1 MIISMSRIV
10 RNKAAEKAKIS
21 GYGGCGS
28 PGSVAEVSPGS
39 GLGLGHD
46 SAQLRHP
53 AYSINGILGTHQQPD
68 ANANIHSRKREA
80 EGEFRV
86 YISSTNKEQKTIYSS
101 FFWLFI
107 C

>member
-1 MIISMSRIV
+1 M

-53 AYSINGILGTHQQPD
+53 AYSINGILGIHQQPD

-80 EGEFRV
+80 EGEFKAPQTMNRKP
-86 YISSTNKEQKTIYSS
+86 YYSG
-101 FFWLFI
+101 FLLHRLHVCF
-107 C
+107 